1 MITYAEALRRLME
14 KAVPVEGMETV
25 PLLYSTHR
33 VLAED
38 IVSPIAVP
46 GWDNSQMDGYAVR
59 AAELAEASEDHPVVL
74 PVSDRIPAGQVGSRL
89 AQGSVARIFT
99 GAPMPEGAD
108 TVVPQENVEVT
119 PEGVCIKSPVR
130 EGAWVRRRGSDV
142 PQGGVVLKKGPPR
155 SAWSR
160 PSAAPTSR
168 FTAVFESA
176 SSFRATSSCNRANP
190 CRRVASTTRT
200 AS

>member
-59 AAELAEASEDHPVVL
+59 AAELAEASKDHPVVL
-74 PVSDRIPAGQVGSRL
+74 PVSDRIPA
-89 AQGSVARIFT
+89 AQGLRRAASRASSRARRC
-99 GAPMPEGAD
+99 PR
-108 TVVPQENVEVT
+108 VPT
-119 PEGVCIKSPVR
+119 RSC
-130 EGAWVRRRGSDV
+130 
-142 PQGGVVLKKGPPR
+142 PR
-155 SAWSR
+155 K
-160 PSAAPTSR
+160 TSR
-168 FTAVFESA
+168 
-176 SSFRATSSCNRANP
+176 
-190 CRRVASTTRT
+190 
-200 AS
+200 

>member
-74 PVSDRIPAGQVGSRL
+74 PVSDRIPAGQVGSRR
-89 AQGSVARIFT
+89 AASRASSRARRC
-99 GAPMPEGAD
+99 PR
-108 TVVPQENVEVT
+108 VPT
-119 PEGVCIKSPVR
+119 RSC
-130 EGAWVRRRGSDV
+130 
-142 PQGGVVLKKGPPR
+142 PR
-155 SAWSR
+155 K
-160 PSAAPTSR
+160 TSR
-168 FTAVFESA
+168 
-176 SSFRATSSCNRANP
+176 
-190 CRRVASTTRT
+190 
-200 AS
+200 

>member
-59 AAELAEASEDHPVVL
+59 AAELAEASEDHPTAFP
-74 PVSDRIPAGQVGSRL
+74 PVRL
-89 AQGSVARIFT
+89 AQGLRRAASRASSRARRC
-99 GAPMPEGAD
+99 PR
-108 TVVPQENVEVT
+108 VPT
-119 PEGVCIKSPVR
+119 RSC
-130 EGAWVRRRGSDV
+130 
-142 PQGGVVLKKGPPR
+142 PR
-155 SAWSR
+155 K
-160 PSAAPTSR
+160 TSR
-168 FTAVFESA
+168 
-176 SSFRATSSCNRANP
+176 
-190 CRRVASTTRT
+190 
-200 AS
+200 

>member
-59 AAELAEASEDHPVVL
+59 AAELAEASEDHPGRAARFRPHSR
-74 PVSDRIPAGQVGSRL
+74 PVRL
-89 AQGSVARIFT
+89 AQGLRRAASRASSRARRC
-99 GAPMPEGAD
+99 PR
-108 TVVPQENVEVT
+108 VPT
-119 PEGVCIKSPVR
+119 RSC
-130 EGAWVRRRGSDV
+130 
-142 PQGGVVLKKGPPR
+142 PR
-155 SAWSR
+155 K
-160 PSAAPTSR
+160 TSR
-168 FTAVFESA
+168 
-176 SSFRATSSCNRANP
+176 
-190 CRRVASTTRT
+190 
-200 AS
+200 